1 MLRRCGRVA
10 SSGARIA
17 QSGIWRSFLSAL
29 RCPGVAPAV
38 VAAGV
43 LGALLLPGATFQHWG
58 AYAQTVA
65 PVPAA
70 CPAQGEAAPA
80 GHRISCVLGEDDS
93 GDVEIDARGVTIEAG
108 ERGVGV
114 EGRHDGGGDVSIAV
128 SGSRVT
134 TLGHW
139 TETEAAHGIVA
150 AALNGSVE
158 VTLRDVDI
166 ETLGT
171 SVDDP
176 ADPDA
181 ETSAVGVYAEREEGA
196 GTVALDV
203 SGGRI
208 ATRGRGS
215 HGILASGAGD
225 MAMRVRGTT
234 VTTNGDL
241 SDGLAGYVLEGDEG
255 SVDIE
260 IRDAGVITH
269 GEGADGVVGGLSNGS
284 SGSVEL
290 DLEGTT
296 VSTGGDSGYG
306 LYGVISGGSE
316 GRLEIDIRDSAI
328 TTGGRGSFGVGGAAL
343 QESRGEVG
351 IRVRDASVATRG
363 ELSHGV
369 FGIVEGESAGDVG
382 IDVDGG
388 AVSTQGEGADALVGL
403 VRGGSMGDVGIEVH
417 DTTVTTNG
425 RGADGL
431 TGLIAGGSRGSVE
444 IGVRGATVSTSG
456 ERSHGLRGIVD
467 DGSEG
472 DVGIDVGD
480 TTVTTMSDLSD
491 GVAGWVS
498 GGSEGSVHVAVR
510 DSAITVSGR
519 GSDGVYAAVHG
530 GSQGDVEIELRNVD
544 VESRSTALDEHGDTF
559 SNGVAAVTGQFD
571 GSEGEFAS
579 SLSIGT
585 AGGSIVTRGVLSR
598 GIQAIHLPGEGAN
611 RGDIRIATAGTRIE
625 TRGADADGILVYH
638 TGEGRIDVRVDG
650 GRIDALGQGS
660 NGIRIGQAAAAGIR
674 SGRTGPAGTVE
685 RSAPVGADGYRRQTV
700 TIDAPVTGGTG
711 LAAGV
716 FLAGGGRVVVGPR
729 GRLGAGSGIA
739 VFAVGETEVAGQQ
752 IPRRLRVDLLPDGRP
767 PSDLLDG
774 VIRNDGGE
782 TVLTVNGVA
791 LFDSAD
797 GGPTRSWAPNGARDV
812 TLADGLAGLDFSRS
826 ESFVD
831 RYAPRAAV
839 YEALPGFLM
848 RLDGRLTGGK
858 RLRQAG
864 TPAWVAFSGGV
875 GSYGADRASVGAS
888 YEFDRFGTEAGLD
901 FPLNSAGELRGWA
914 SVRYV
919 RGSAVVAAGT
929 GGGRIE
935 AAGIGASLGASWSD
949 DGGYYA
955 DGRISATR
963 YEASMNADG
972 RGRLTQDAASTVRGL
987 RLEGGRRVGLGDSMQ
1002 VMPRAWLA
1010 GSEVAMS
1017 GFVDAVGTRV
1027 SLADGA
1033 RFAAGVGIAAEAVQ
1047 AWQGGERMLSVQG
1060 ELGVERTLGDA
1071 RTGVDVSG
1079 ERLVSGPPRNRAML
1093 GLSAVYRWSG
1103 YSVGGEVTALGPGSD
1118 DSEFAGSLRLGM
1130 RF

>member
-1 MLRRCGRVA
+1 MRPSFPSA
-10 SSGARIA
+10 SG
-17 QSGIWRSFLSAL
+17 L
-29 RCPGVAPAV
+29 APAV
-38 VAAGV
+38 VAAAV
-43 LGALLLPGATFQHWG
+43 LGALLLPGTTLHQRG
-58 AYAQTVA
+58 AHAQTPPILPA
-65 PVPAA
+65 P
-70 CPAQGEAAPA
+70 CPADKEAPA
-80 GHRISCVLGEDDS
+80 GHRISCVLGEDAA
-93 GDVEIDARGVTIEAG
+93 GDVEIDATGVTIEAG

-114 EGRHDGGGDVSIAV
+114 EGRHDGGGDVSVAV
-128 SGSRVT
+128 SESRIT

-241 SDGLAGYVLEGDEG
+241 SDGLAGFVLDGDEG

-260 IRDAGVITH
+260 LRDSGVITH
-269 GEGADGVVGGLSNGS
+269 GEGADGIVGGLSNGS

-363 ELSHGV
+363 ELGHGV
-369 FGIVEGESAGDVG
+369 FGVVEGESAGDVG

-444 IGVRGATVSTSG
+444 IGVRGAAVSTSG
-456 ERSHGLRGIVD
+456 ERSHGVRGIVN

-480 TTVTTMSDLSD
+480 TTVTTMSDRSD
-491 GVAGWVS
+491 GVTGWVS
-498 GGSEGSVHVAVR
+498 GGNVNIAVR
-510 DSAITVSGR
+510 DSEITVSGR
-519 GSDGVYAAVHG
+519 GSDGVYATVHG

-544 VESRSTALDEHGDTF
+544 VESRSTALDELGDTF
-559 SNGVAAVTGQFD
+559 SNGVAAVTGQLD

-579 SLSIGT
+579 SLSIET
-585 AGGSIVTRGVLSR
+585 VGGSIVTRGVLSR

-638 TGEGRIDVRVDG
+638 TGEGRIDIRVDG

-674 SGRTGPAGTVE
+674 PGRSAPVGTVE
-685 RSAPVGADGYRRQTV
+685 RAAPVGADGYRRQTV
-700 TIDAPVTGGTG
+700 TVDAPVTGGTG

-739 VFAVGETEVAGQQ
+739 VFAAGETEVAGQQ
-752 IPRRLRVDLLPDGRP
+752 VPRRLRVDLLPDGRP

-791 LFDSAD
+791 LFDSTD
-797 GGPTRSWAPNGARDV
+797 GGWTGSWAPNGARDV
-812 TLADGLAGLDFSRS
+812 TLAEGLAGLDFLRPQ
-826 ESFVD
+826 SFVD

-848 RLDGRLTGGK
+848 RLDGRGTGGQ
-858 RLRQAG
+858 RLRRPG
-864 TPAWVAFSGGV
+864 TPAWVALWGGM
-875 GSYGADRASVGAS
+875 GSYGSDRASVGAS
-888 YEFDRFGTEAGLD
+888 YEFDRFATEAGLD
-901 FPLNSAGELRGWA
+901 FALNSGGELRGWA
-914 SVRYV
+914 SVHHV
-919 RGSAVVAAGT
+919 RGTADVTAGT

-935 AAGIGASLGASWSD
+935 AEGIGASLGAFWSD

-955 DGRISATR
+955 DGQISATR
-963 YEASMNADG
+963 YEASLNADG
-972 RGRLTQDAASTVRGL
+972 RGRLMQGAESTVRGL
-987 RLEGGRRVGLGDSMQ
+987 RVEGGRRMAFGDS
-1002 VMPRAWLA
+1002 VHLTPRAWLV
-1010 GSEVAMS
+1010 GSEVAMG
-1017 GFVDAVGTRV
+1017 GFVDAVGARV
-1027 SLADGA
+1027 SLAEGA
-1033 RFAAGVGIAAEAVQ
+1033 RFAAGVGVAAEAVQ
-1047 AWQGGERMLSVQG
+1047 KWQDGERMLSVRG

-1118 DSEFAGSLRLGM
+1118 DNEFAGSLRFGM